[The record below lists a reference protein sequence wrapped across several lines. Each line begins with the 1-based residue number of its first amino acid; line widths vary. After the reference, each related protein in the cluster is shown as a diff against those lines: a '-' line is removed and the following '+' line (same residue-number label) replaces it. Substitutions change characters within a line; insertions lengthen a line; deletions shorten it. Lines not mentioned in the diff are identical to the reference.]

1 MKYLFYTCLL
11 SVLLAVACKD
21 NANKEPQAT
30 DPATVQEDSV
40 VETLDTLLSDETI
53 QTFSTSALSDYAKK
67 KAPGFDWNKFSMT
80 SSWEDSSLLVSPFK
94 PDKNF
99 FASYGPFLKY
109 SPDKSMFIDLDS
121 YNIDIQKDS
130 KGRFTGNEIGPDFEV
145 SLVNLKDSTR
155 TRLVFLGPGG
165 SIEDG
170 LWLDDNTLVL
180 MGVHENEKGQ
190 EAATL
195 WRYHLPTK
203 TYYLYELSDT
213 AVAGSLRGYWKTE
226 RLKNVQIK

>member
-30 DPATVQEDSV
+30 DPAIVQEDSV
-40 VETLDTLLSDETI
+40 EETIDTLLSDETI
-53 QTFSTSALSDYAKK
+53 QTFSTSGLLDYAKK
-67 KAPGFDWNKFSMT
+67 KSPGFDWSKFSMT
-80 SSWEDSSLLVSPFK
+80 SSWADSSLPVSPFK
-94 PDKNF
+94 PDKNY

-121 YNIDIQKDS
+121 YNIDIQRDS
-130 KGRFTGNEIGPDFEV
+130 KGRFTGNGIGPDTEV
-145 SLVNLKDSTR
+145 SLVNLKDSTK
-155 TRLVFLGPGG
+155 TQVVFLGPGG

-170 LWLDDNTLVL
+170 LWLDNNTLVL
-180 MGVHENEKGQ
+180 MGVHRNEKDQ
-190 EAATL
+190 EIATL

-203 TYYLYELSDT
+203 TFYLYELPDT
-213 AVAGSLRGYWKTE
+213 TAAGSLKGYWKTE
-226 RLKNVQIK
+226 RLKDVQIK